1 MRREGPPRAAKPR
14 AWGDHPS
21 GRHDEADA
29 RAAPAAFAAESA
41 SLARRLGALLYEALL
56 LVAMALIAGFALLP
70 LISPATSPAAAP
82 SVPPP
87 FARTMLF
94 CALAGLAALYYTWCW
109 SEGRRTLPQKTW
121 RIRIVGDDS
130 HPIARKTALLRYL
143 AAWIGP
149 AAALAVYAAL
159 PATPL
164 RRFALL
170 VVVFNYAFAFVDREG
185 RFLHDRVAGTRV
197 VRDA

>member
-1 MRREGPPRAAKPR
+1 VT
-14 AWGDHPS
+14 
-21 GRHDEADA
+21 GRNDEADPRPA
-29 RAAPAAFAAESA
+29 RAAVAAESA
-41 SLARRLGALLYEALL
+41 SIARRLGALLYEALL

-70 LISPATSPAAAP
+70 LISPAMSAAAAP

-94 CALAGLAALYYTWCW
+94 CALAGLAALYCTWCW

-121 RIRIVGDDS
+121 RIRIVGDDFR
-130 HPIARKTALLRYL
+130 PIARKTALLRYL

-164 RRFALL
+164 RRYALL
-170 VVVFNYAFAFVDREG
+170 IAALNYAFALVDRDG

>member
-1 MRREGPPRAAKPR
+1 M
-14 AWGDHPS
+14 S
-21 GRHDEADA
+21 GRRDEVHPADA
-29 RAAPAAFAAESA
+29 QATPAAAAPA

-56 LVAMALIAGFALLP
+56 LVAMALIAGFAFLP
-70 LISPATSPAAAP
+70 LISPGMSTTAVP

-94 CALAGLAALYYTWCW
+94 CALAGLAALYCTWCW

-121 RIRIVGDDS
+121 RIRIVDGNS
-130 HPIARKTALLRYL
+130 RPIGRKTALLRYL

-149 AAALAVYAAL
+149 ALALAVYAAL
-159 PATPL
+159 PATPF
-164 RRFALL
+164 RRYALL
-170 VVVFNYAFAFVDREG
+170 LAGVNYAFALVDRDR
-185 RFLHDRVAGTRV
+185 RFLHDRIAGTRV

>member
-1 MRREGPPRAAKPR
+1 MSERGDGPRIA
-14 AWGDHPS
+14 S
-21 GRHDEADA
+21 DA
-29 RAAPAAFAAESA
+29 GAVPVPAAATPA

-56 LVAMALIAGFALLP
+56 LVAMALIAGFAFLP
-70 LISPATSPAAAP
+70 LTSPAMSTAATP

-121 RIRIVGDDS
+121 RIRIVGEDLR
-130 HPIARKTALLRYL
+130 PIARRTALLRYL

-149 AAALAVYAAL
+149 AAALALYAAL
-159 PATPL
+159 PASPF
-164 RRFALL
+164 RRYALL
-170 VVVFNYAFAFVDREG
+170 MAVVNYAFALVDRDR

>member
-1 MRREGPPRAAKPR
+1 VSERGDGPRIA
-14 AWGDHPS
+14 S
-21 GRHDEADA
+21 DA
-29 RAAPAAFAAESA
+29 GAVPVPAAAPA

-56 LVAMALIAGFALLP
+56 LVAMALIAGFAFLP
-70 LISPATSPAAAP
+70 LISQAMSTAAAP

-121 RIRIVGDDS
+121 RIRIVGEDLR
-130 HPIARKTALLRYL
+130 PIARRTALLRYL

-149 AAALAVYAAL
+149 AAALALYAAL
-159 PATPL
+159 PASPF
-164 RRFALL
+164 RRYALL
-170 VVVFNYAFAFVDREG
+170 MAVVNYAFALVDHDR

-197 VRDA
+197 VHGA

>member
-1 MRREGPPRAAKPR
+1 MTRVA
-14 AWGDHPS
+14 
-21 GRHDEADA
+21 
-29 RAAPAAFAAESA
+29 AAPA

-56 LVAMALIAGFALLP
+56 LVAMALVAGFAFLP
-70 LISPATSPAAAP
+70 LISPVTSTAAAP
-82 SVPPP
+82 GVPPP

-94 CALAGLAALYYTWCW
+94 CALSGLAALYCTWCW

-121 RIRIVGDDS
+121 RIRIVGDDGR
-130 HPIARKTALLRYL
+130 PIARKTALLRYL

-164 RRFALL
+164 RRYALL
-170 VVVFNYAFAFVDREG
+170 IGLLNYAFALVDRER
-185 RFLHDRVAGTRV
+185 RFLHDRLAGTRL